1 MLSNTCLQLMTSS
14 VCEASICECSSRLFT
29 AVIVF
34 HQLSAN
40 KVEIFSMAKSIS
52 IRVAK
57 KSDYED
63 VIGLLREYYY
73 KEEPITISHPQ
84 PGHTKDDEEFTM
96 SFFDTE
102 SILIATD
109 DETGTVVGALNAGPI
124 EHGDADAMIEA
135 AKTTET
141 KKWREIMLLLAYIE
155 KKADVLQ
162 RLQISNAL
170 HIHALGVH
178 SDYRGQR
185 IGEKLFNFCF
195 DNAKRLNYPMV
206 TTDCTSIYSIALAER
221 CGMER
226 VSLVTYD
233 EYNKSIGEELYQPKA
248 PNFEI
253 VTFVKKNL

>member
-1 MLSNTCLQLMTSS
+1 
-14 VCEASICECSSRLFT
+14 
-29 AVIVF
+29 
-34 HQLSAN
+34 
-40 KVEIFSMAKSIS
+40 MAKSIS
-52 IRVAK
+52 IRVAT
-57 KSDYED
+57 KSDYDD

-73 KEEPITISHPQ
+73 KEEPITISHPE
-84 PGHTKDDEEFTM
+84 PGHTKDDEAFTM
-96 SFFDTE
+96 GFFDTE

-124 EHGDADAMIEA
+124 MPGDADLMVEE
-135 AKTTET
+135 AKTATT
-141 KKWREIMLLLAYIE
+141 KKWREIMLLLAYLE

-162 RLQISNAL
+162 RLQIPKAL

-178 SDYRGQR
+178 REFRGQR

-195 DNAKRLNYPMV
+195 DNAKRLHYPMV

-226 VSLVTYD
+226 ISSVTYD
-233 EYNKSIGEELYQPKA
+233 EYNKSIGEDLYQPKA

-253 VTFVKKNL
+253 ITFVKKNL